1 MNNLNNLKKEY
12 DSIEASDILRKRVE
26 KTMEKKTNKTAK
38 TILSIAASF
47 LIVSIITLNLSPTL
61 AVAASDIPVLGPIIK
76 VVTLGRFVKEEEG
89 NYEADVAVPEIS
101 GLNNKE
107 LEDKLNSEFRDDAEK
122 LFNEFNSDIEEMKKN
137 DPDAE
142 IHKSLIHDYEIL
154 TDNDKYLVVD
164 VVTFTAAASSDT
176 SHKLYTIRK
185 SDSSIVTLAELFD
198 SGVDYQS
205 IISEYLLKEM
215 GRRNDEEDA
224 AYFIDGDEF
233 VEGFKEI
240 KPDQNFYIDK
250 DNNLIISFDKYE
262 VAAGYMGDQEFLI
275 PESVISINA

>member
-1 MNNLNNLKKEY
+1 
-12 DSIEASDILRKRVE
+12 
-26 KTMEKKTNKTAK
+26 MEKKTNKTAK